1 MIFVMLVSLI
11 IAYCNHLLLQQ
22 TTGKITSMI
31 EIYKATVST
40 SSNRTIIWTIKVSK
54 VQAGENL
61 QYLLPYT
68 GIPIEERPHLAH

>member
-11 IAYCNHLLLQQ
+11 IAYCNHVLLQQ
-22 TTGKITSMI
+22 TTGKTTSLI

-40 SSNRTIIWTIKVSK
+40 SSNRTIIWTIKASK

-68 GIPIEERPHLAH
+68 GIPIEEKPHLVH